1 METKSRYCSAH
12 LKKAA
17 VHLWQ
22 ELKGRMVS
30 VTDFQLTSE
39 LGNNSV
45 KTSVPT
51 SKDFQV
57 LLYH

>member
-22 ELKGRMVS
+22 ELLKGRMVS

-39 LGNNSV
+39 LGNSV

-51 SKDFQV
+51 SKGFQV